1 MDLISVQRNP
11 IPPGA
16 AVGELSGH
24 DGIALRFALWETTA
38 AKRKGTVCVFGGR
51 GEYIEK
57 YFETID
63 DLRHRGFFVATMDW
77 RGQGGSARLLRNPR
91 KGHVESFADYDKD
104 LAIFMRE
111 IVLPDCPPPY
121 FALGHS
127 MGGAVLLR
135 AACLK
140 DCWFDRMVLVAPMLR
155 IAELPFPE
163 SLVDRL
169 TEIAMFLGL
178 GDAYIPGGNGRAT
191 DQKAFAGND
200 LTSDEVRFSRNKA
213 VLDAAPEIGTGS
225 PTIGWLH
232 AALDS
237 MELVSGFDFPT
248 NVHTPV
254 LMLAAGND
262 QVVDSRAIE
271 ELAMQLK
278 AGAQIVIDG
287 ARHEILQERN
297 GLREQVWAAFDAFVP
312 GGGGWAS

>member
-1 MDLISVQRNP
+1 MDLKSVQRNP

-16 AVGELSGH
+16 VVGELSGH
-24 DGIALRFALWETTA
+24 DGIALRFALWEPTVA
-38 AKRKGTVCVFGGR
+38 DRKGTVCLFGGR

-57 YFETID
+57 YFETIA

-91 KGHVESFADYDKD
+91 KGHVESFTDYDKD

-111 IVLPDCPPPY
+111 IVLPDCRPPY
-121 FALGHS
+121 FALSHS
-127 MGGAVLLR
+127 MGGNVLLR

-155 IAELPFPE
+155 IVELPFSE
-163 SLVDRL
+163 LLTGKL
-169 TEIAMFLGL
+169 TEVAMFLGL
-178 GDAYIPGGNGRAT
+178 GDAYIPGGNGKAT

-200 LTSDEVRFSRNKA
+200 LTSDEIRFKRNKA
-213 VLDAAPEIGTGS
+213 VLDEAPDLGIGS

-237 MELVSGFDFPT
+237 MELVGSFDFPA

-262 QVVDSRAIE
+262 KVVDSRAIE

-287 ARHEILQERN
+287 AQHEILQERDR
-297 GLREQVWAAFDAFVP
+297 LREQVWAAFDAFVP
-312 GGGGWAS
+312 GGGS